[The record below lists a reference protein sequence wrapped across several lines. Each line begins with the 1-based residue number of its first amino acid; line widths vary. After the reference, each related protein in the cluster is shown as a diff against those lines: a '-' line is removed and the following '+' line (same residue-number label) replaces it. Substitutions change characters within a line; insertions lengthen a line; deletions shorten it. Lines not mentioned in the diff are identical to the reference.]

1 MTAKTGALVLGVIF
15 VLVGIAGFVP
25 NPLVGPTGIFV
36 TNPMH
41 DYIHIGSGAVLVIA
55 GLTSF
60 AKPGLLLIGGSVY
73 CLAAPAGST
82 LAGLPAELWSIALAA
97 AAIFLV
103 LLVTL
108 GAWLRPLE
116 SVEQAV
122 EILGVPLVALE
133 KGGTPDV
140 R

>member
-60 AKPGLLLIGGSVY
+60 AKPGLLLIGVIYAAVAALGFVMQEEMLFGLIHVNDADRY
-73 CLAAPAGST
+73 LHVGLA
-82 LAGLPAELWSIALAA
+82 
-97 AAIFLV
+97 LV
-103 LLVTL
+103 LL
-108 GAWLRPLE
+108 A
-116 SVEQAV
+116 A
-122 EILGVPLVALE
+122 GVFLPSGNTAAAQ
-133 KGGTPDV
+133 PAQ
-140 R
+140 